1 MTYCLNPNCSNPQNP
16 SGTNFCVTCGT
27 ALLLKQRYRALKPL
41 GQGGFGKTFLAT
53 DEDKPSHPPCVIKQ
67 FLPQAQGTSTLQKAA
82 ELFEREAIRLDELG
96 KHPQIPDLLAYFSQD
111 GQQYLVQEFIEGQ
124 DLAKELANQGSFKE
138 GQVESLLHNLLPVLQ
153 FVHEHQVI
161 HRDIKPENI
170 IRRKKD
176 NQLFIVDFGAAK
188 AVTGAGSC
196 QTGTVIGS
204 MGFVAPEQ
212 TMGKALFASDIYSLG
227 VTSIHLL
234 TGLHPF
240 DLFDPTQGVWVWRKI
255 LKKPISNDLAAIL
268 DKMLQSAVNLRYQS
282 ATEILKDLQ
291 PKVSPNSL
299 KQPKLM
305 TPVNPQ
311 ISPKPA
317 QQQKPAP
324 PTPSPRKPQPTL
336 PSYGGRIDEELA
348 ALKSEILGI
357 PTPKNQMPQPGSQK
371 PNLSPPT
378 KPKSAIDKDIDR
390 ELEELKSQFG
400 GGNY

>member
-1 MTYCLNPNCSNPQNP
+1 MTYCLNSNCSNPQNP

-41 GQGGFGKTFLAT
+41 GQGGFGKTFLAI

-82 ELFEREAIRLDELG
+82 ELFDREAVRLDQLG

-124 DLAKELANQGSFKE
+124 DLAQELANQGSFNE
-138 GQVESLLHNLLPVLQ
+138 GQIESLLQNLLPVLQ

-161 HRDIKPENI
+161 HRDIKPANI
-170 IRRKKD
+170 IRSKKD
-176 NQLFIVDFGAAK
+176 NQLFLVDFGAAK
-188 AVTGAGSC
+188 AVAGAGSG

-227 VTSIHLL
+227 VTAIHLL

-240 DLFDPTQGVWVWRKI
+240 DLFDPNQGGWAWRKI
-255 LKKPISNDLAAIL
+255 WKKPISNDLAAIL

-282 ATEILKDLQ
+282 AAEILNDLQ

-299 KQPKLM
+299 KQPKPI

-311 ISPKPA
+311 ISPRLAKE
-317 QQQKPAP
+317 QKPAT
-324 PTPSPRKPQPTL
+324 PTPSPGKLQPTMR
-336 PSYGGRIDEELA
+336 SYGGSIDEELA

-357 PTPKNQMPQPGSQK
+357 PTPKNPIPKPGSQK
-371 PNLSPPT
+371 LNLPHST
-378 KPKSAIDKDIDR
+378 KPKSAIDKDIDS